1 MHATTRRFTQL
12 ALVLC
17 MSFATVAMAK
27 DIAGGKDH
35 PFLSRFAGS
44 QLEGYQEIDFGQGD
58 FYLADPQAPKKELQ
72 MDKPVSVEG
81 KLSRLVYL
89 APKGKTPLE
98 VHRNYEQALQ
108 AAGATVKTSVNGT
121 GAWWEPAKHW
131 RQQFGALKFQNG
143 WAVDVSPFWR
153 DGLYTYAVFNRGG
166 RELHISVM
174 TAQNFAVQDAQQ
186 AAVAVQIIEP
196 AAMATGQVTVNA
208 DAMKKGLVAEGKIA
222 LYGIYF
228 DTGKADVKPES
239 APQLEQIALLTRQNA
254 NDKFFVVGHTDNQG
268 SYESNVALSQRR
280 AEAVVAALVKTHK
293 VDARRLSARGVANVS
308 PVASNAAETGRSK
321 NRRVELVLQ

>member
-1 MHATTRRFTQL
+1 MALLILLSVAGAT
-12 ALVLC
+12 
-17 MSFATVAMAK
+17 MAK
-27 DIAGGKDH
+27 DISGGKDH
-35 PFLSRFAGS
+35 PFLSRFTGS
-44 QLEGYQEIDFGQGD
+44 QLDGFQEIDFGQGD
-58 FYLADPQAPKKELQ
+58 FYLADTQAPTKELL

-108 AAGATVKTSVNGT
+108 AAGATLKTSVNGK

-131 RQQFGALKFQNG
+131 RQQFGALSFQNG

-174 TAQNFAVQDAQQ
+174 TAQNFAAQDVQQ

-196 AAMATGQVTVNA
+196 AAMATGQVSVNA
-208 DAMKKGLVAEGKIA
+208 DAMKKGLAAEGKIA

-228 DTGKADVKPES
+228 DTGKAEVKPES

-254 NDKFFVVGHTDNQG
+254 ADRFFVVGHTDNQG
-268 SYESNVALSQRR
+268 NYDSNVALSQRR
-280 AEAVVAALVKTHK
+280 AEAVVAALVKDHK

-308 PVASNAAETGRSK
+308 PVASNAGEAGRGK